1 MKKMLAIAV
10 TAALAAGCFVG
21 CTQPTEP
28 SGNDYS
34 DIYNYGDEYFRSIGE
49 RTTLDFDS
57 PDYLYN
63 DFSEG
68 IDERF
73 SIVTGIWGNDGFLKH
88 QGVQADNVFLT
99 TDGDL
104 AIRINGDYYRGE
116 GVGNTNGIRTGAA
129 LVTDF
134 DMGPGRFE
142 VRMKAAPRSG
152 VCSAFWTYQYDS
164 ADPSENGWNEIDI
177 EILGGGAN
185 SFDSIMYTTWQSA
198 TKPNTATPALDE
210 VRLSDNEWHVH
221 TFDWYTDYMGTGQG
235 RIDWYID
242 GELVYY
248 TEKTVALKSGN
259 LWIGAWRPSE
269 FAGDSSFETTYM
281 LVDWV
286 RYTPFLDQAG
296 WIETDYRSEFNS
308 YDKNF
313 PLERIEMTDEMLN
326 QRLANSGFENVDTEE
341 TVPQEPFVEDYE
353 SFAAVGWKK
362 RTIREDESDGTSVL
376 DAYSG
381 ERALRVTKGAVEQ
394 EVEGAFEGFRYDLKF
409 WAKKAG
415 SENGE
420 LLIRY
425 YTKDG
430 STISEE
436 TISITSAEYA
446 MYEKAIT
453 APEGCAK
460 IRLSLR
466 SGVFD
471 DMTCT
476 YKGQG

>member
-1 MKKMLAIAV
+1 
-10 TAALAAGCFVG
+10 
-21 CTQPTEP
+21 
-28 SGNDYS
+28 
-34 DIYNYGDEYFRSIGE
+34 
-49 RTTLDFDS
+49 
-57 PDYLYN
+57 
-63 DFSEG
+63 
-68 IDERF
+68 
-73 SIVTGIWGNDGFLKH
+73 
-88 QGVQADNVFLT
+88 
-99 TDGDL
+99 
-104 AIRINGDYYRGE
+104 
-116 GVGNTNGIRTGAA
+116 
-129 LVTDF
+129 
-134 DMGPGRFE
+134 
-142 VRMKAAPRSG
+142 
-152 VCSAFWTYQYDS
+152 
-164 ADPSENGWNEIDI
+164 
-177 EILGGGAN
+177 
-185 SFDSIMYTTWQSA
+185 
-198 TKPNTATPALDE
+198 
-210 VRLSDNEWHVH
+210 
-221 TFDWYTDYMGTGQG
+221 
-235 RIDWYID
+235 
-242 GELVYY
+242 
-248 TEKTVALKSGN
+248 
-259 LWIGAWRPSE
+259 
-269 FAGDSSFETTYM
+269 
-281 LVDWV
+281 
-286 RYTPFLDQAG
+286 
-296 WIETDYRSEFNS
+296 
-308 YDKNF
+308 
-313 PLERIEMTDEMLN
+313 MTDEMLN

-341 TVPQEPFVEDYE
+341 TVPKEPFVEDYE

-362 RTIREDESDGTSVL
+362 RTIREDESDGVSVL
-376 DAYSG
+376 DAHSG